1 MYWKVSMDHQA
12 NNIFQKTPKD
22 LHEELIEVLLETK
35 AVRIERIVSK
45 GHASPPGFWYD
56 QDRDEFVILLDG
68 SAGLLFEEKE
78 ELIVMKP
85 GDHVNIPAHARH
97 RVEWTDPSEETVW
110 MAVFY

>member
-1 MYWKVSMDHQA
+1 MNHND
-12 NNIFQKTPKD
+12 NNIFKHIPGKFK
-22 LHEELIEVLLETK
+22 EELTEVLLETK
-35 AVRIERIVSK
+35 AVRIEHIVSK

-68 SAGLLFEEKE
+68 SAGLLFEEKD

-85 GDHVNIPAHARH
+85 GDYVNIPAHARH
-97 RVEWTDPSEETVW
+97 RVEWTDPSKETVW

>member
-1 MYWKVSMDHQA
+1 MSNKIQNIF
-12 NNIFQKTPKD
+12 NNISENLK
-22 LHEELIEVLLETK
+22 EELIEVLLETK
-35 AVRIERIVSK
+35 TVKIERIVSM